1 MLNQLYTNLKS
12 PPQPLINNK
21 YTVGTVPTV
30 YVINK
35 LSKKPNKFG

>member
-21 YTVGTVPTV
+21 PEIT
-30 YVINK
+30 
-35 LSKKPNKFG
+35 KKEVHTQ

>member
-12 PPQPLINNK
+12 PPQLLINNIHSRE
-21 YTVGTVPTV
+21 VPTV
-30 YVINK
+30 YFINK